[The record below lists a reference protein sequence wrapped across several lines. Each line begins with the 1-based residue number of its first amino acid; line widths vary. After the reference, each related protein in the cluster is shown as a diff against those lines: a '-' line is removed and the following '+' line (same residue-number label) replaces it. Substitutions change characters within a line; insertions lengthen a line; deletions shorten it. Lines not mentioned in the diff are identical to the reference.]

1 MIEGSTLVIGEKNES
16 VWFAYFNFCLLKLEK
31 ESAALVDG
39 SPFTLNEGKMLAE
52 VFKL

>member
-16 VWFAYFNFCLLKLEK
+16 VWYAYFNFCLLKLEL

-39 SPFTLNEGKMLAE
+39 STVALNEGNMLAE
-52 VFKL
+52 VFRL